1 MNRCSKSTSVLA
13 FLPISRGY
21 NIVHVRCW
29 SVSAAARLTQ
39 AVGPCLAEYEPVSDV
54 ELGQQ
59 TVLHYLVHV
68 IPGGTPQTAAEHGS
82 IQARVLQTQTG
93 DAKAEL
99 LQESVHFKIDLLI
112 RNLVLLW

>member
-1 MNRCSKSTSVLA
+1 MGQQIAAANTSLLA

-21 NIVHVRCW
+21 NTVHVRCW

-39 AVGPCLAEYEPVSDV
+39 AVRPCLAEYEPVSDV

-93 DAKAEL
+93 DAKG
-99 LQESVHFKIDLLI
+99 
-112 RNLVLLW
+112 